1 LKVRAIREKTPG
13 VTRASRPPLPPLERR
28 ARERR
33 RRRSVAWVVAL
44 CLAGA
49 SSAAAPRGAGSRW
62 FMQKP
67 APATQVQK
75 SSAERGVNP
84 CNTPDPGF
92 GSYDRW
98 IKNGMAMV
106 LVPHRGA
113 VNAAGEF
120 DVVFHFHGHE
130 PARKEWVQ
138 AMSGVVFVGVTL
150 GVGSG
155 VYENTFRDP
164 AAFEHLL
171 KTAEATVAEHTGRS
185 GAHARRIAL
194 SSWSAGYGAA
204 EEILRQPL
212 GRERIDTLI
221 LLDGLHCDYAG
232 EGLVE
237 TTLEPFVW
245 FAHQAAEGKRLMV
258 VTHSSIIPPG
268 YASTTETAHYLIN
281 ELGGHSHSAKPR
293 ATDPMG
299 LELVSRY
306 DQGGFHVRGYAGNAE
321 LDHCAQVGLYRD
333 VLKVHL
339 LPRWKPPRAAK
350 H

>member
-1 LKVRAIREKTPG
+1 MT
-13 VTRASRPPLPPLERR
+13 PPLCTRR
-28 ARERR
+28 SSERR
-33 RRRSVAWVVAL
+33 RSSRLGVAL
-44 CLAGA
+44 AGALWLAGA
-49 SSAAAPRGAGSRW
+49 SSVAAARDAEAGSRW

-67 APATQVQK
+67 APSTQVQK
-75 SSAERGVNP
+75 SSTERGVNP

-171 KTAEATVAEHTGRS
+171 KTAEATVAEHVGRS
-185 GAHARRIAL
+185 DAHARRIAL

-212 GRERIDTLI
+212 GRERVDTVI

-232 EGLVE
+232 DGLVE
-237 TTLEPFVW
+237 ATLEPFVW
-245 FAHQAAEGKRLMV
+245 FAHEAADGKRLMV
-258 VTHSSIIPPG
+258 VSHSSIIPPG
-268 YASTTETAHYLIN
+268 YASTTETANYLIH
-281 ELGGHSHSAKPR
+281 ELGGRPHPAKPR
-293 ATDPMG
+293 PTDPMG